1 MCALRESRSNSLY
14 PTWSQDES
22 DNNNKNNKKRS
33 FVEWAWVISISF
45 LQRNK
50 KKLDTKCVKK
60 QAYKIC
66 VKTDLLV
73 SANTRLHTHISFF
86 NDEGHVKQVKRYE
99 PTEVKK
105 THTHTHSKNLTE
117 SKNTFN
123 ATREMKKSDVIRI
136 WWILCISCVTWM
148 RLQDNKLLPVNK
160 VGKKTKNQE
169 SWVYFLYRSVK
180 RQEFLASFPNSF
192 IFLSFR
198 ADRDDNL
205 TLCLSLRN
213 CATCMGR
220 KRKKN
225 SQIIETSNYPYVL
238 IHTHINIHGPSIMRR
253 RSLNGLC
260 EVKCLFLISF
270 SSVCVCAHF
279 HLCVVW
285 KKKKNTNLSFYGRS
299 LCAL

>member
-105 THTHTHSKNLTE
+105 THTHTHTAKISPKAKTHSTLRERWKKAMWFAFDEYYVFLVSLECVCKTTNYYLLT
-117 SKNTFN
+117 
-123 ATREMKKSDVIRI
+123 
-136 WWILCISCVTWM
+136 
-148 RLQDNKLLPVNK
+148 KL
-160 VGKKTKNQE
+160 GKKRKIKNHG
-169 SWVYFLYRSVK
+169 Y
-180 RQEFLASFPNSF
+180 
-192 IFLSFR
+192 IFC
-198 ADRDDNL
+198 
-205 TLCLSLRN
+205 T
-213 CATCMGR
+213 
-220 KRKKN
+220 
-225 SQIIETSNYPYVL
+225 
-238 IHTHINIHGPSIMRR
+238 
-253 RSLNGLC
+253 
-260 EVKCLFLISF
+260 EV
-270 SSVCVCAHF
+270 
-279 HLCVVW
+279 
-285 KKKKNTNLSFYGRS
+285 
-299 LCAL
+299 